1 VIGPRPGGTAGPPP
15 SPPGA
20 GTGPDGLEPG
30 WLSNVPPEFLDQIR
44 RLLGGGPTGPMPQG
58 PLPPATTPP
67 ATPPATTPPATPPAR
82 SRDPI
87 SYEQWR
93 TQTSMRG
100 AADFRNRHGDSEQ
113 SYQRWLGRQRGAE
126 NERRNPSSKP
136 SPSEPVR
143 TLPSPRKKRKP
154 SDDTN
159 VRY

>member
-44 RLLGGGPTGPMPQG
+44 RLLGGSPSGPAPTGP
-58 PLPPATTPP
+58 LAPAPSAP
-67 ATPPATTPPATPPAR
+67 VATPPATPPAR

-113 SYQRWLGRQRGAE
+113 SYQRWLGKQRGAE